1 MAKDDFF
8 VIAYRILAYLY
19 ACMKSG
25 EIPDEDMISYE
36 RLKIPQRYWNSI
48 VSNLWKEGYIEGII
62 SFTQIG
68 CEARFLS
75 TGMSITISGIE
86 YLQSDSTMQKAQ
98 TFLKSFKEIIPDL

>member
-25 EIPDEDMISYE
+25 EIPDEDMISHE

-48 VSNLWKEGYIEGII
+48 VGNLWKAGYIEGVKPF
-62 SFTQIG
+62 SPIG
-68 CEARFLS
+68 GETLYVPM
-75 TGMSITISGIE
+75 GMAITVRGIE
-86 YLQSDSTMQKAQ
+86 YLQSNSTMEKAK
-98 TFLKSFKEIIPDL
+98 TFLKDLKEIIPGL